1 MFNKLLIKIIKKFD
15 YVKKLGNKCGTAQ
28 GGRNKTS

>member
-1 MFNKLLIKIIKKFD
+1 MFNKLLIKIIKKLCEE
-15 YVKKLGNKCGTAQ
+15 LGNKCGTAQ